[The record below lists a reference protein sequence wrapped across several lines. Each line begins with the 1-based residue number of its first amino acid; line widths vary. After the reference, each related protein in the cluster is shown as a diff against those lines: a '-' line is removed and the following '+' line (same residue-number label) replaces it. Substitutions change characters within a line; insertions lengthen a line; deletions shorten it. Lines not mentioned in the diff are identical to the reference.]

1 VSVASSIPGKSE
13 ILKYFLDHKIPYME
27 NNKKG
32 MKKDDESQE
41 FNKMDILNEFYLNK
55 GLLRSDDALEMR
67 NNYEKKFKDIFCFIQ
82 AETDSLDGS
91 ENI

>member
-1 VSVASSIPGKSE
+1 
-13 ILKYFLDHKIPYME
+13 ME